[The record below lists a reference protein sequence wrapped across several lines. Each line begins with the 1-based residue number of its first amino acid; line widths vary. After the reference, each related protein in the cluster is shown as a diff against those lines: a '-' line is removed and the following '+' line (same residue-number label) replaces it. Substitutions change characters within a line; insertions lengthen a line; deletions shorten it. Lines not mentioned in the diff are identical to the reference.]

1 MSLESPPLWVW
12 AIIAGI
18 IVAGKLTYRW
28 YATKRL
34 AKDLMNRSAQNQ
46 SMYTVTLVSIV
57 DCENQNTNPPL

>member
-1 MSLESPPLWVW
+1 MSNKVQQIIKVSKEVLWNLLFLMMHCTGMTMSLESPPLWVW

-34 AKDLMNRSAQNQ
+34 AKD
-46 SMYTVTLVSIV
+46 
-57 DCENQNTNPPL
+57 

>member
-1 MSLESPPLWVW
+1 MELIIFNDVLVYGMTMSLESPPLWVW

-34 AKDLMNRSAQNQ
+34 VKD
-46 SMYTVTLVSIV
+46 
-57 DCENQNTNPPL
+57 

>member
-34 AKDLMNRSAQNQ
+34 AQNQ
-46 SMYTVTLVSIV
+46 SI
-57 DCENQNTNPPL
+57 

>member
-1 MSLESPPLWVW
+1 MLWNLLFLMMHCTGMTMSLESPPLWVW

-34 AKDLMNRSAQNQ
+34 AKN
-46 SMYTVTLVSIV
+46 
-57 DCENQNTNPPL
+57 